1 GARHPASPVARPAF
15 PDRPAGGDE
24 ADLPRPDSPER
35 RRPGDW
41 TGTRSPDTTSGG
53 TGEARHRDRVGPSV
67 RRVPSAAPA
76 AGRGEPGRF
85 DAVVDSLFAHRR
97 KTVENGLRLGWTA
110 FARSR
115 EELEALLPSVPHR
128 TRRVGELSP
137 EEIARIAEA
146 IPMAKG

>member
-1 GARHPASPVARPAF
+1 EIGPGLGVLTRLLAERAKRVIAIES
-15 PDRPAGGDE
+15 DRRFA
-24 ADLPRPDSPER
+24 AYLR
-35 RRPGDW
+35 RRLPQVEVIQGD
-41 TGTRSPDTTSGG
+41 
-53 TGEARHRDRVGPSV
+53 ALRVDWP
-67 RRVPSAAPA
+67 
-76 AGRGEPGRF
+76 RF
-85 DAVVDSLFAHRR
+85 DVMTSNLPYQISSPLTFRLLDHAFDRAVLDSLYAHRL